1 MSEPRYIHFTMPK
14 LSLSWI
20 KSNPGVSLMSASILV
35 SATRLGDAFADA
47 AGSRITGGAWEMLH
61 AASGIGLAFI
71 EPVAIFY
78 CVRAL
83 SKARGRSPW
92 ASRVL
97 VALLS
102 LSVLCLVIIGL
113 PVVVS
118 KTLGMTE
125 QELLDR
131 WQLWIWGGAIAVSNM
146 ILMASAAIADHLNS
160 LRAVNT
166 VDAKIRMRKPAS
178 RKLPPAGSL
187 KALPK
192 PGGVSDEE
200 FMNAWYAL
208 PDGQKTLSGIMA
220 ALGMKR
226 TAAWE
231 KKRRL
236 IDGK

>member
-1 MSEPRYIHFTMPK
+1 MSEPRYIHFTVPK
-14 LSLSWI
+14 LTWI
-20 KSNPGVSLMSASILV
+20 KSNPGVSLMVASILV

-47 AGSRITGGAWEMLH
+47 AGSRIVGGVWEALH

-83 SKARGRSPW
+83 SKARTRSPW

-102 LSVLCLVIIGL
+102 VSVVCLVIIGL

-118 KTLGMTE
+118 KTLGVTE
-125 QELLDR
+125 QELLER
-131 WQLWIWGGAIAVSNM
+131 WQLWVWGGAIAVSNM

-160 LRAVNT
+160 LRTVNT
-166 VDAKIRMRKPAS
+166 VDAKLRISKSRPKALPKGQLKP
-178 RKLPPAGSL
+178 
-187 KALPK
+187 ALPK
-192 PGGVSDEE
+192 PGSVSDEE
-200 FMNAWYAL
+200 FVNAWFAL
-208 PDGQKTLSGIMA
+208 PDGQRTLSGIMA
-220 ALGMKR
+220 ALNMKR